1 MLGVGG
7 GGGAVW
13 LLCRV
18 SLVFVVNSSVPSFT
32 GAAVLMMPAC
42 VELCETPP
50 CGGHYLEGL
59 CPLTSSQPVDSYF
72 PSSFL
77 PIKCGVVVPSHLAVF
92 YGSAARFSKSQR
104 ARASVSFFFFFKFN
118 FSLSLSH
125 PSFYERMFIFPFP
138 IF

>member
-7 GGGAVW
+7 GGVW

-18 SLVFVVNSSVPSFT
+18 SLVFGLNSSVPSFT

-42 VELCETPP
+42 VELCENPA
-50 CGGHYLEGL
+50 CAGHYLEGF
-59 CPLTSSQPVDSYF
+59 CPLTSSQPLDSRF

-77 PIKCGVVVPSHLAVF
+77 PIKCRVVVPSHLAVF
-92 YGSAARFSKSQR
+92 YGSADRFSKSQR
-104 ARASVSFFFFFKFN
+104 PQASVSFFKKLN